1 MNPRLRCFC
10 DAGPSTRLADVT
22 PSRLPG
28 GRLAAK
34 IERPSG
40 VRVATKPGLAPDAV
54 AAMRTA
60 EGMTRASRL
69 VSAPCHQR

>member
-40 VRVATKPGLAPDAV
+40 VRVATKPGLAPIPF
-54 AAMRTA
+54 
-60 EGMTRASRL
+60 S
-69 VSAPCHQR
+69 

>member
-40 VRVATKPGLAPDAV
+40 GQGRHQA
-54 AAMRTA
+54 
-60 EGMTRASRL
+60 RAS
-69 VSAPCHQR
+69 SA